1 MAPVLIHELF
11 ASFGPVTLRRMFGG
25 AGIFS
30 QGLMFGLVFDKAI
43 YLKADATG
51 IPNFQR
57 EANKS

>member
-1 MAPVLIHELF
+1 LF